1 MRAFDT
7 AWDLLKAPLD
17 VGSIDYEHKLEDMQT
32 PVAFFDDP
40 VTGERVPM
48 FVNKLGNHYVRVG
61 RDNPNDVWDARAKA
75 KLDTG
80 GRNIAEGKVP
90 YATMHPDTKE
100 EFRRRGYATSMYDL
114 IAYLLSHHGGG
125 ELGPSDVQTQEG
137 RDFWQNTQ
145 MGGEEYPAEFDRLYL
160 GAPGWVEP
168 PEDLIWRPTV

>member
-7 AWDLLKAPLD
+7 AWGLMKAPLD
-17 VGSIDYEHKLEDMQT
+17 VGSIDYEHKLDNMQK

-40 VTGERVPM
+40 KTGERVPM
-48 FVNKLGNHYVRVG
+48 FVGKGGNHYVRVG

-90 YATMHPDTKE
+90 YAVMHPDTEE

-125 ELGPSDVQTQEG
+125 ELGPSDVQTKAG
-137 RDFWQNTQ
+137 ARFWQELQN
-145 MGGEEYPAEFDRLYL
+145 MGEEYPQEFGLTDDQS
-160 GAPGWVEP
+160 GMVDP